1 MAAAMDALADLLETR
16 GPVVRIR
23 TVPKD
28 RPIGYLY
35 HLKRAY
41 LVALAALRL
50 VPLRANC
57 DAVLLSVDAGKGM
70 VYVVVL
76 TWVARRLR
84 YRVSLQ
90 HHSYAYISR
99 RSTLAGVLVDVGGPR
114 AEHLHSCQIACD
126 DFRRVYPRALTTR
139 AVSVAYA
146 LQSPTAYRRTQS
158 STAARTLRVG
168 HLSNLT
174 VEKGLERVIRL
185 GQAAIHQGVVEKV
198 ILAGP
203 IMGSAERALIRTAL
217 SERGFEY
224 RGPVTGQ
231 SKEDFFHD
239 IDVFLFPTRYRNE
252 SYGLVVWEA
261 MLRGVP
267 VIAYRAGCLTQTLVG
282 LDSLVLEPG
291 DDFTKKAMRQIERWY
306 QHPDE
311 FSKAG
316 AAAVTYARDERE
328 KAISDALV
336 LGGEL
341 FASRVHSP

>member
-1 MAAAMDALADLLETR
+1 MAAAMDALASHLKTL
-16 GPVVRIR
+16 GPVVCIR
-23 TVPKD
+23 TVP
-28 RPIGYLY
+28 RRRSGGYPY
-35 HLKRAY
+35 HLDRAY
-41 LVALAALRL
+41 LVVRAASKLL
-50 VPLRANC
+50 SLRAKC

-70 VYVVVL
+70 VYAIAL

-84 YRVSLQ
+84 YRIALQ

-99 RSTLAGVLVDVGGPR
+99 RSMLAGLLVDVAGPH
-114 AEHLHSCQIACD
+114 AEHLHSCQVACD
-126 DFRRVYPRALTTR
+126 AFRRVYPRALTTR

-146 LQSPTAYRRTQS
+146 LQLPPNHRRAQDPV
-158 STAARTLRVG
+158 AARILRVG

-174 VEKGLERVIRL
+174 LEKGLERVIRL
-185 GQAAIHQGVVEKV
+185 GRTAIQQGMVEKV

-203 IMGSAERALIRTAL
+203 VTGSAERALIRGAL

-224 RGPVTGQ
+224 RGLVTGQ
-231 SKEDFFHD
+231 RKEDFFQD

-267 VIAYRAGCLTQTLVG
+267 VIAYRAGCLTQASVG

-291 DDFTKKAMRQIERWY
+291 DDFTKNAMGQIERWY

-311 FSKAG
+311 FSRAR
-316 AAAVTYARDERE
+316 AAAVTHARDERE
-328 KAISDALV
+328 KAISLALL
-336 LGGEL
+336 LGGEM
-341 FASRVHSP
+341 FAPPADFP